1 MKPTQPTLAAL
12 RALLCL
18 PLIATLLGAPA
29 HAGDPCPISFTFHD
43 LGAPDWLDRAAL
55 LDALESQDSWV
66 GISFSNHADGVRV
79 DAVSAG
85 SPAAKAGLTPGQVI
99 DRVGDTPVKTHQELA
114 ARFRETKPGATLA
127 LHRTD
132 GAEARLTLGR
142 QDPVLGALIDHAA
155 RQKCSFVRRGD
166 VDREKL
172 AALRAKAFE
181 PNRRFRC
188 EDAHKALADDLE
200 PGDIVLVRGSKR
212 ILLANPGWAT
222 VCVRADEVDGAKL
235 SGAVEDLFGRLAR
248 AYVADRH
255 ANP

>member
-1 MKPTQPTLAAL
+1 MQSTHPSRAAAC
-12 RALLCL
+12 ALLCL
-18 PLIATLLGAPA
+18 PLAAILLAPPA
-29 HAGDPCPISFTFHD
+29 RAGDPCPIPFTFHD
-43 LGAPDWLDRAAL
+43 LGAPPWLDRAAL

-85 SPAAKAGLTPGQVI
+85 SPAAKAGLAPGLVI
-99 DRVGDTPVKTHQELA
+99 DRVGDAPVKTHQELA
-114 ARFRETKPGATLA
+114 ARFRETKPGATLT

-132 GAEARLTLGR
+132 GGESQLTLGR

-166 VDREKL
+166 VDPAKQ
-172 AALRAKAFE
+172 AALRAKAFH

-188 EDAHKALADDLE
+188 EDAHKALAGELE

-222 VCVRADEVDGAKL
+222 VCVRTEEVDGAML
-235 SGAVEDLFGRLAR
+235 AGGVEDLFGRLTR